1 MRKLTNKTATN
12 KLFALIA
19 ICVGMLSV
27 FIDGDITGLI
37 MGLLM
42 GIPLFL
48 AKKNVII

>member
-12 KLFALIA
+12 KLYAVLS
-19 ICVGMLSV
+19 ICAGILSV
-27 FIDGDITGLI
+27 SIDGNGIGLI
-37 MGLLM
+37 FGCVM